1 MSQEKEAQFITP
13 PNNLK
18 NKVKYNTETSVDLE
32 MLEKAEDMIA
42 GMKDNYLDW
51 VKEDLEKLQKAY
63 DKAKSSMKKQD
74 FQEVFEVAHDM
85 KGQGGSFNYDLVTI
99 VGNDLCRF
107 IESVDE
113 FSQSDSE
120 IVKIHID
127 SIRLIVAKGL
137 EGDGGEEG
145 QQLLEAIKAVIDKY
159 VGKPEEKMT
168 GF

>member
-85 KGQGGSFNYDLVTI
+85 KVQGGSFNYDLVTI